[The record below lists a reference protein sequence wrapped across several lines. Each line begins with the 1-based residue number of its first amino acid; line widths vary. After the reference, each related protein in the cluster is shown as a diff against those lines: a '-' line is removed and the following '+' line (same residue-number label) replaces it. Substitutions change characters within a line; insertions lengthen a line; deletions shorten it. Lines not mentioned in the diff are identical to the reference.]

1 MEREEMVALFPRK
14 IKALLIDDETRFRTS
29 SVKMLSLL
37 NFKVSAYKSPTYA
50 LNRVLTGDKAKDV
63 DVVFINTKKAL
74 SCGFDFRAIVQGQ
87 LFITVVYLLPRAR
100 RANGR
105 NQVDQMRRALR
116 PGTYTVSMP
125 LDVEDVLR
133 LWRFI
138 AWSKHRLQ
146 NEKAR
151 RNEERKNQERIQFE
165 MQQQQ
170 LRQSVMQSIYHALGM
185 PMPPQNPNAAWP
197 SNYLAAAGANT
208 AGPSSLPVYPPPR
221 PVYSA
226 PVPAP
231 PLPPPPVN
239 PSLVPAQAQA
249 PRPMYHPYQGPRS
262 PVMPQGL
269 FAQPRRGSGMPRR
282 GNGGPIMLNFEQPQ
296 SSNRVTGVASSV
308 GMGFGA
314 SAAGHVGAYNYAAS
328 SLHHSLNPAGT
339 DDYNYNELFSAMVTT
354 HTVSNNPP
362 PMAPNPQQH
371 VGVGSNVPT
380 LLYNNNYYY
389 NNSAGS
395 VVAPEQAGHG
405 VAASEAAAAMDA
417 LGSDNYTNYNNAAA
431 SLVAPQDDVPA
442 YDLAAFE
449 AELNSD
455 DFSNYTDEGSH
466 MAPPPDQVLGM
477 ASDLNDLITMAGG
490 AFGGDVGAS
499 SASMA
504 PPHQDLVVD
513 VPNANQIPPGAPG
526 NDDID
531 ALLVEPQS
539 PGAAVDGDNNAGLEA
554 MFPVEQNEDSLFAQ
568 LQELMVDLD
577 DAPTYEAGVGMDN
590 SQMGGASTAAD
601 ADADADAAAT
611 SLVGGESSMGI
622 WDIDADNFEMVDDF
636 DTGDFMLRM
645 T

>member
-1 MEREEMVALFPRK
+1 MEREEMIALFPRK

-29 SVKMLSLL
+29 SVRMLSLL
-37 NFKVSAYKSPTYA
+37 NFKVSAYKSPRYA
-50 LNRVLTGDKAKDV
+50 LNRVLTADKAKDV

-100 RANGR
+100 RATGR
-105 NQVDQMRRALR
+105 NQVDEMRRALR
-116 PGTYTVSMP
+116 PGTYTLSMP

-138 AWSKHRLQ
+138 AWSKHCLQ
-146 NEKAR
+146 NEQAR
-151 RNEERKNQERIQFE
+151 RKEERENQERIHLQ

-185 PMPPQNPNAAWP
+185 PMPPHNPNAAGP
-197 SNYLAAAGANT
+197 SNYLAAAAAAGNT

-231 PLPPPPVN
+231 PPPPPVN

-249 PRPMYHPYQGPRS
+249 PRPMYHPYQGPRA
-262 PVMPQGL
+262 PVMPP
-269 FAQPRRGSGMPRR
+269 PRRAGGMPRR
-282 GNGGPIMLNFEQPQ
+282 GNSGGPIMLNFDQPQ
-296 SSNRVTGVASSV
+296 SSNRVTGMVTSV

-314 SAAGHVGAYNYAAS
+314 SAAGHVGAYNYAAT

-339 DDYNYNELFSAMVTT
+339 NDYNYTELFPAMVTT

-362 PMAPNPQQH
+362 PMPPHPQQH
-371 VGVGSNVPT
+371 VGVGSNAPT
-380 LLYNNNYYY
+380 PYNNNYY
-389 NNSAGS
+389 NNAASL
-395 VVAPEQAGHG
+395 VAPQQQAGHG
-405 VAASEAAAAMDA
+405 VAANEAAAAAAAMDA
-417 LGSDNYTNYNNAAA
+417 
-431 SLVAPQDDVPA
+431 LVAPQDDVPA

-477 ASDLNDLITMAGG
+477 ASDLNDLITMTGG

-499 SASMA
+499 SSMA
-504 PPHQDLVVD
+504 PPPHQDLVAA

-526 NDDID
+526 NDDMD
-531 ALLVEPQS
+531 ASLMGPQG
-539 PGAAVDGDNNAGLEA
+539 PGAAVDGDDNAGLEA
-554 MFPVEQNEDSLFAQ
+554 MFPAEQNEESLFAQ
-568 LQELMVDLD
+568 LQELMVGLD
-577 DAPTYEAGVGMDN
+577 DAPMYEAGVGMDDN
-590 SQMGGASTAAD
+590 RQMGGATSGAATATAAD
-601 ADADADAAAT
+601 DAAAT

-622 WDIDADNFEMVDDF
+622 WDMDADNFEMVDDF